1 MPPYSTQGTGYRRT
15 GSKEDPGHCDAPG
28 LNLKLEPTGCAVRF
42 QFLMGNETQPVTFFL
57 LLSTT
62 VLLENEID
70 RAFQTLA

>member
-1 MPPYSTQGTGYRRT
+1 
-15 GSKEDPGHCDAPG
+15 
-28 LNLKLEPTGCAVRF
+28 
-42 QFLMGNETQPVTFFL
+42 MGNETQPVTFLL